1 MKIKTFLLTLLMAVT
16 LTATISSCSTKQ
28 HAISDLRSLS
38 KDLRKNS
45 AEYTVA
51 EWKDRAERFVEI
63 RREIARHE
71 YTPAQKKE
79 IGELEGECAGYMA
92 KGLKEGFLNKVL
104 GIKNELKGILK
115 GILNTTFF
123 GDEDQ

>member
-1 MKIKTFLLTLLMAVT
+1 MKLKTFVLTLLMAFAMT
-16 LTATISSCSTKQ
+16 TAFTSCSTKQ

-45 AEYTVA
+45 ANYTVD
-51 EWKDRAERFVEI
+51 EWKDRAQRFVDI
-63 RREIARHE
+63 RKEIARHD
-71 YTPAQKKE
+71 YTPEQKKE

-104 GIKNELKGILK
+104 SIKNELKGILK

-123 GDEDQ
+123 GDDD